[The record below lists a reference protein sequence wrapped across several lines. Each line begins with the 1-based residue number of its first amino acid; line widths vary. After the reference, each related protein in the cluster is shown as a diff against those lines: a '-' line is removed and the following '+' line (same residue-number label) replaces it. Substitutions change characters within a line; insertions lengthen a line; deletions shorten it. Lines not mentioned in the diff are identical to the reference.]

1 MIALT
6 PTMEDGKIAKWIKKE
21 SDTIQIGDIICEV
34 ETDKSSME
42 YEAINEGTILKIL
55 VPEGDSAKVG
65 DVIAIVG
72 KEGEDISSML
82 AEVSDK
88 SSDKSLGEK
97 NSSSASELQ
106 SSMSQENKHSDASA
120 KTQGSTKAK
129 HEGRVRISPLA
140 RKIATKKA
148 LDIHTITGTGPKGR
162 IIKQDVENFVP
173 DTTMTSFASEPQAG
187 KNSEI
192 PVSGVREIIARRL
205 SESKF
210 SAPHFYLKTSLR
222 TERVIALRGTLN
234 ETLQKQKKN
243 KLSMNAFF
251 IKFVAEALKRNLQI
265 NSSWQGSKIV
275 QFGSIDIGLAVDLGT
290 GLLTPIVR
298 NCAYKGIEAIDAQ
311 LQTLIE
317 KVRNGSISAQ
327 EYTGATFTI
336 SNLGSFG
343 VDEFTAIINPPGAA
357 ILAIGQ
363 NRRVPVVSEQGSL
376 EVGSLITLSLS
387 CDHRVIDGS
396 MAAHFITSLKEI
408 FENPARALL

>member
-1 MIALT
+1 MEKMFMIALT

-21 SDTIQIGDIICEV
+21 SDAIKIGDTICEV

-42 YEAINEGTILKIL
+42 YESINEGTILKIL
-55 VPEGDSAKVG
+55 TAEGESAKVG

-72 KEGEDISSML
+72 EAGEDISDML
-82 AEVSDK
+82 AELSNK
-88 SSDKSLGEK
+88 P
-97 NSSSASELQ
+97 SEGTGA
-106 SSMSQENKHSDASA
+106 ASA
-120 KTQGSTKAK
+120 ASKPKEEAGSAATPSPSHKVQ
-129 HEGRVRISPLA
+129 HTEGQRIRISPLA
-140 RKIATKKA
+140 RKIAEEKA
-148 LDIHTITGTGPKGR
+148 LDIQSIAGSGPGGR
-162 IIKQDVENFVP
+162 IVKRDVEGLSA
-173 DTTMTSFASEPQAG
+173 TSTSFAAAPQG
-187 KNSEI
+187 GEDVEI
-192 PVSGVREIIARRL
+192 PVSGVREVIARRL

-210 SAPHFYLKTSLR
+210 SAPHFYVKTSVR
-222 TERVIALRGTLN
+222 TEGIVALRSTLN
-234 ETLQKQKKN
+234 EALQKQKKN

-251 IKFVAEALKRNLQI
+251 IKFVAEALKRNPQV

-275 QFGSIDIGLAVDLGT
+275 QFGSIDVGLAVDLGN

-298 NCAYKGIEAIDAQ
+298 NCAYKGIEAIDAE
-311 LQTLIE
+311 LQALIE

-363 NRRVPVVSEQGSL
+363 NRRVPVVNEQGAL
-376 EVGSLITLSLS
+376 EVGSLMTLSLS

-396 MAAHFITSLKEI
+396 MAARFITSLKTICED
-408 FENPARALL
+408 PATALL